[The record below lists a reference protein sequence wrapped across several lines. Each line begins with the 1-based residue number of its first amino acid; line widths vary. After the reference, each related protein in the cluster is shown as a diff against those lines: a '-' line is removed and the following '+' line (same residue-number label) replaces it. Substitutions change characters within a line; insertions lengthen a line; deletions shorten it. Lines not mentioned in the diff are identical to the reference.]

1 MNPKTKMTI
10 LIEIRVL
17 PTLSQTKSTDMDSGG
32 RVPDPRSGQT
42 FCVDQLTFRVFIDFI
57 DLNTFINLRTLAA
70 PSDPPACLVF
80 APKKSVF
87 VESHKADITNR
98 SNMFH
103 PSYQNVD
110 SKANILSK
118 ISTMKSPTENGH

>member
-1 MNPKTKMTI
+1 MTD
-10 LIEIRVL
+10 RGKDNV
-17 PTLSQTKSTDMDSGG
+17 
-32 RVPDPRSGQT
+32 RGQGQSLESEDT
-42 FCVDQLTFRVFIDFI
+42 QLDNFWVDELTFSVFIDFI
-57 DLNTFINLRTLAA
+57 DLSTFINLRTLAA

-80 APKKSVF
+80 APKKSVL

-118 ISTMKSPTENGH
+118 ISTMKSPTENDC